1 MEQRAHAWITVRA
14 VALLE
19 DEDKKSPLVKML
31 KPHIREAAIG
41 AWIPDKSD
49 AKRMGNR
56 IDNHIFKITEIDD
69 DSGRF
74 VTSREDLV
82 KRLGKHRE
90 MAQFLKSTDLLDDG
104 WWDSAYKADTSS
116 PGKHN
121 PNRANGLS
129 TALKDLLI
137 LGDEKV
143 DKLIPGNVLFIDDV
157 DKEARTS
164 APAAALYMTMLSHFL
179 ADACMPCHSDAR
191 NVGDYGYPKKK
202 AKQLKKKHGR
212 SLHEGWEGR
221 WKTTIGTTFDQDK
234 LVTSKATPKQ
244 ILDAARAVDAK
255 FGIAFKNNV
264 PPLDK
269 KTDVWLDTVNVCR
282 AAFAI
287 ASIVS
292 DPDTYKYNKGGKYIG
307 FDKAFSQ
314 RKALLKNLNRIIM
327 HDATLNTAIVWKH
340 VWEKVSK
347 E

>member
-19 DEDKKSPLVKML
+19 DEDEKSPLVEML
-31 KPHIREAAIG
+31 KPHIKEAAIG
-41 AWIPDKSD
+41 SWIPDKSD

-56 IDNHIFKITEIDD
+56 TDNHIFKITEIDD

-74 VTSREDLV
+74 VTSREELV
-82 KRLGKHRE
+82 KRLGEHRE
-90 MAQFLKSTDLLDDG
+90 MAQFLGSTNLLDPS
-104 WWDSAYKADTSS
+104 WWGGAYKADTSS
-116 PGKHN
+116 PGKHS

-129 TALKDLLI
+129 ITLKDLLI

-143 DKLIPGNVLFIDDV
+143 DNLLPGNVLFIDDV
-157 DKEARTS
+157 TKEARTR
-164 APAAALYMTMLSHFL
+164 APAAVLYMTMLSHFL

-191 NVGDYGYPKKK
+191 NVGDYGYPKKE
-202 AKQLKKKHGR
+202 AKQLKKQHGR
-212 SLHEGWEGR
+212 TLHEGWEGH

-234 LVTSKATPKQ
+234 LRESEATPEQ

-255 FGIAFKNNV
+255 FAIAFKNDV
-264 PPLDK
+264 PLLDE

-292 DPDTYKYNKGGKYIG
+292 DPGTYVYNQAGDYVG
-307 FDKAFSQ
+307 FGEAFSH
-314 RKALLKNLNRIIM
+314 REDLLKDLNRIIL
-327 HDATLNTAIVWKH
+327 HDATLNTAIVWKD
-340 VWEKVSK
+340 VWKKVSK